1 MQGGSHFM
9 SPFELEL
16 YPKGNRKSL
25 KSLKKGNDTIRIA
38 FWKDLQG
45 RGADNGLEAGESTR
59 KLKKRCQRLTIML

>member
-1 MQGGSHFM
+1 M

-25 KSLKKGNDTIRIA
+25 KSLKKGNDRIRIS

-45 RGADNGLEAGESTR
+45 RGVDNGLEAGKSTR
-59 KLKKRCQRLTIML
+59 TLKKWCQRLTRIL